1 MATYK
6 ITFATL
12 LDDYAVVETL
22 TATDVAVG
30 QTITVGS
37 VSATF
42 NGAQTVYAIPQYLYI
57 GTDSD
62 GDLQYDFNFPV
73 ANQVLYYLDAADVT
87 RYAVIPQGSLVY
99 TQTCTWING
108 PAVATWLGIDL
119 AGADE
124 TAFHTQ
130 CANAANNFIYLR
142 RQEASYTDSLTT
154 SPGTQVTLATTM
166 YAGALYRQRGSV
178 DQFASFD
185 GMGNVPT
192 TGLSPII
199 KQLAG
204 IPRPAVA

>member
-1 MATYK
+1 MAVYQ
-6 ITFATL
+6 IIFAQL
-12 LDDYAVVETL
+12 ISNYAVVQTL
-22 TATDVAVG
+22 TNPEIEPG
-30 QTITVGS
+30 ESITVAS

-42 NGAQTVYAIPQYLYI
+42 NGVKTVYAMPQYEFI
-57 GTDSD
+57 GVDSD
-62 GDLQYDFNFPV
+62 GDLLYNTSNPIP
-73 ANQVLYYLDAADVT
+73 NQVLYYVAGTDT
-87 RYAVIPQGSLVY
+87 NRFPVIPQGTLTH

-130 CANAANNFIYLR
+130 CANAANHFIYLR
-142 RQEASYTDSLTT
+142 RQEAGYTDSLTT

-204 IPRPAVA
+204 IPKPAVA

>member
-1 MATYK
+1 MATYQ
-6 ITFATL
+6 IIFAQL
-12 LDDYAVVETL
+12 ISNYAVVQTL
-22 TATDVAVG
+22 TNPEIEPG
-30 QTITVGS
+30 ESITVAS

-42 NGAQTVYAIPQYLYI
+42 NGVKTVYAMPQYEFI
-57 GTDSD
+57 GVDTD
-62 GDLQYDFNFPV
+62 GDLLYNTNNPIP
-73 ANQVLYYLDAADVT
+73 NQVLYYVAGTDT
-87 RYAVIPQGSLVY
+87 GRYAVIPQGTLTH

-124 TAFHTQ
+124 TAFLTQ

-142 RQEASYTDSLTT
+142 RQESGYTDSLTT

-204 IPRPAVA
+204 IPKPAVA

>member
-22 TATDVAVG
+22 TPTDVAVG
-30 QTITVGS
+30 QAITISS
-37 VSATF
+37 VTATF
-42 NGAQTVYAIPQYLYI
+42 NGAQTVYAIPQYLFI

-62 GDLQYDFNFPV
+62 GDLLYDFNYPV
-73 ANQVLYYLDAADVT
+73 PNQVLFYLDAADVN
-87 RYAVIPQGSLVY
+87 RFAVIPQGSLVY
-99 TQTCTWING
+99 TQTCSWITG
-108 PAVATWLGIDL
+108 PNVATWLGIDL

-142 RQEASYTDSLTT
+142 RQESGYTDSLTT

-185 GMGNVPT
+185 AMGNVPT

>member
-1 MATYK
+1 MATYQ
-6 ITFATL
+6 IIFAQL
-12 LDDYAVVETL
+12 ISNYAVVQTL
-22 TATDVAVG
+22 TNPEIQAG
-30 QTITVGS
+30 ESITVAS

-42 NGAQTVYAIPQYLYI
+42 NGTKTVYAMPQYEFL
-57 GTDSD
+57 GVDSD
-62 GDLQYDFNFPV
+62 GDLLYNTNNPIP
-73 ANQVLYYLDAADVT
+73 NQVLYYVAGSDVD
-87 RYAVIPQGSLVY
+87 RAAVIPQGTLTH

-108 PAVATWLGIDL
+108 PAVSTWLGIDL
-119 AGADE
+119 ADADE
-124 TAFHTQ
+124 TAFLTQ
-130 CANAANNFIYLR
+130 CADAANNFIYLR
-142 RQEASYTDSLTT
+142 RQEAGYTDSLTT
-154 SPGTQVTLATTM
+154 SPGTQVTLAVTM

>member
-1 MATYK
+1 MAVYQ
-6 ITFATL
+6 IIFAQL
-12 LDDYAVVETL
+12 ISNYAVVQTL
-22 TATDVAVG
+22 TNPEIEPG
-30 QTITVGS
+30 ESITVAS

-42 NGAQTVYAIPQYLYI
+42 NGVKTVYAMPQYEFI
-57 GTDSD
+57 GVDTD
-62 GDLQYDFNFPV
+62 GDLLYNTSNPIP
-73 ANQVLYYLDAADVT
+73 NQVLYYVAGTDT
-87 RYAVIPQGSLVY
+87 NRYAVIPQGTLTH
-99 TQTCTWING
+99 TQTCSWING
-108 PAVATWLGIDL
+108 PAVATYLGIDL

-124 TAFHTQ
+124 TAFLTQ

-142 RQEASYTDSLTT
+142 RQEAGYTDSLTT
-154 SPGTQVTLATTM
+154 SPGTQVTLAVTM
-166 YAGALYRQRGSV
+166 YAAAMYRQRGSV